1 ANSIIDEPEGEGD
14 SVRTEIIKN
23 LKNFGRMKNFDQ
35 RFTVN
40 YTIPLDK
47 FPVTD
52 WLGADYRW
60 QASYNWRAGP
70 LNRPD
75 DEHVIGDLPDEL
87 DFKNTIQNARDQNLS
102 GRADMVKLYNKV
114 KFLKDLNS
122 PPRTAAA
129 RPGTN
134 PKVPA
139 RPDPKADTV
148 KKAGMPP
155 LVKGLLRILMS
166 VRSINGTYSLTEG
179 TTLPGYTA
187 TPKFFGMD
195 DGWNSPGWDFI
206 LGSQD
211 PAMRERAARNGYIT
225 DKPTLTAPFTQ
236 RRDQA
241 INLRANIEP
250 SPDFKIQ
257 IDMKKETANIYQEI
271 FRFDRSQA
279 NADPES
285 GFASLSPSRGGSY
298 RISYLTVKT
307 VFDKT
312 NDDVSSKVFS
322 QFEQNLDIIQERF
335 RAITGIS
342 EFDTASQDIL
352 IPAFIAAYSGKDAR
366 TMSLS
371 PFPKT
376 PLPNWRVD
384 YTGLNKIP
392 AIKNIFQSVTLSH
405 AYQSTYGV
413 TNYTNALEFDNK
425 EVLEIN
431 RPVEDY
437 NTKYFGEVSQDNKLM
452 PVYVISQVLI
462 SEAFAPLIGVNV
474 RTKNRITA
482 NFQYKTKR
490 DLALNISNAQITELN
505 SKDVSLEL
513 GFTKNNM
520 KLPFKAQGRLI
531 VLKND
536 LTFRLNASVADTKTI
551 QRKINELNTVTN
563 GSINFQLR
571 PNISYVVNQK
581 LNVQMYYER
590 TINEPLVSNSY
601 RRATTRFGVQVR
613 FSLAQ

>member
-1 ANSIIDEPEGEGD
+1 
-14 SVRTEIIKN
+14 
-23 LKNFGRMKNFDQ
+23 
-35 RFTVN
+35 
-40 YTIPLDK
+40 
-47 FPVTD
+47 
-52 WLGADYRW
+52 
-60 QASYNWRAGP
+60 
-70 LNRPD
+70 
-75 DEHVIGDLPDEL
+75 
-87 DFKNTIQNARDQNLS
+87 
-102 GRADMVKLYNKV
+102 
-114 KFLKDLNS
+114 
-122 PPRTAAA
+122 
-129 RPGTN
+129 
-134 PKVPA
+134 
-139 RPDPKADTV
+139 
-148 KKAGMPP
+148 MPP
-155 LVKGLLRILMS
+155 LVKGLLRMLMS

-179 TTLPGYTA
+179 TTLPGYTG

-195 DGWNSPGWDFI
+195 DGFNSPGWDFI
-206 LGSQD
+206 FGSQD
-211 PAMRERAARNGYIT
+211 PNMRYRAADGNYIT
-225 DKPTLTAPFTQ
+225 TNSSLTAPFTQ

-241 INLRANIEP
+241 FNLRANVEP

-271 FRFDRSQA
+271 FR
-279 NADPES
+279 NES
-285 GFASLSPSRGGSY
+285 GDPDNPSFESLSPSRGGSY
-298 RISYLTVKT
+298 RISYLTIKT

-312 NDDVSSKVFS
+312 NDDVSSNVFN
-322 QFEQNLDIIQERF
+322 QFQQNLDIIQERF
-335 RAITGIS
+335 RAITGATT
-342 EFDTASQDIL
+342 EFDSASQDVL
-352 IPAFIAAYSGKDAR
+352 SPAFIAAYSGKDAR

-392 AIKNIFQSVTLSH
+392 AIKNMFQSITLSH
-405 AYQSTYGV
+405 AYQSSYGV
-413 TNYTNALEFDNK
+413 TNFTNALEYGNK
-425 EVLEIN
+425 ENLEIN

-437 NTKYFGEVSQDNKLM
+437 NSKYYSELSDDGRKLM

-462 SEAFAPLIGVNV
+462 SETFAPLIGVNV

-505 SKDVSLEL
+505 SKDITLEM
-513 GFTKNNM
+513 GFTKNNV
-520 KLPFKAQGRLI
+520 KLPFKAQGRRI

-563 GSINFQLR
+563 GSINYQLR

-581 LNVQMYYER
+581 LNIQMYFEK